1 MKISY
6 NWLKQFIKIDWSAEK
21 TSELLTDLGLE
32 VEGIDVFQSIK
43 GALKGI
49 VVGHVLTCEQHPNA
63 DRLKITTID
72 VGEKLPLNIVC
83 GAPNV
88 AKGQKVAVAKIG
100 TTLYNNEGEVW
111 TIKKGK
117 IRGEESHGMLCAE
130 DEIGLGKSHD
140 GIMILEAALEIG
152 TALAD
157 HYNFEDDLV
166 YEIGLTP
173 NRSDAMSHYGVARD
187 LMAGL
192 SQHGINTKLIS
203 PSVSGFH
210 IDNRGL
216 KIDINVDDKIKA
228 PRYCGLTIS
237 NIVVK
242 DSPQW
247 LQNRLKSIGLSP
259 INNIVDTTN
268 YVLHDL
274 GQPLHAFDADK
285 ITGKKINIKTV
296 KSGTKFITLDGV
308 ERSLHEED
316 LMICDQDKPLCI
328 AGVFGGEN
336 SGVTQSTSSIF
347 LESAYFNPISIRK
360 TAKRHALNTDASFRF
375 ERGIDPNITK
385 YALKR
390 AALLITEIAGGKIT
404 SDLIDE
410 YPNKIEDSQVFLSFD
425 KTYKLI
431 GQEIPKETIKSILSA
446 LEIKVNNI
454 TETGLGLTI
463 PAYRNDVQR
472 EVDVIEEILRVYGY
486 NNIGITNKLNASIS
500 NTSKFENHKIEN
512 IVANQLV
519 GQGFYEIMTN
529 SLTTDKY
536 NSISEQ
542 LDPDNNVKIL
552 NPLSTDLSIMRQSL
566 IFSGLETLAFN
577 INRQQ
582 SDLKLFEFGKT
593 YHDFDDQK
601 EEFNHLSILITGS
614 KTEKRWNSKKTEVGY
629 FYLKGLVTGIFD
641 RLGIKK
647 FKSLPLS
654 NDIFSEGQQLS
665 VGKHFLV
672 EFGSLKTNALNN
684 FGISQNVLC
693 ANFNWNNL
701 LKVINQN
708 TIKFKDISK
717 YPEVKRDLSLL
728 IDEDITFEKLY
739 KLAKQS
745 ENNYLKDINL
755 FDVYRGDK
763 LENGK
768 KSYSISF
775 TLQDNKQTL
784 KDSQIDKIMSK
795 IQKRFESELGAEL
808 R

>member
-72 VGEKLPLNIVC
+72 VGKKLPLNIVC

-601 EEFNHLSILITGS
+601 EEFNHLSILITGN
-614 KTEKRWNSKKTEVGY
+614 KAEKRWNSKKTEVGY

-665 VGKHFLV
+665 VGKHSLV